1 MRRLSRAIGGW
12 PVNVRVP
19 LFVAILMVVVSAIVS
34 ERVLSRLAETQS
46 RHLAELGGAYLD
58 GLSSSLIPAVL
69 RSDVWETFDTLD
81 RAAGLYRGLAL
92 MHTVVTDARGTVIA
106 SSEPR
111 GTATGTQLQQ
121 GFLDRFSLDGGLRVS
136 DELARGYLRREL
148 VYQDR
153 TIGTVYAVVDIS
165 HLIGERREVLTA
177 LILTNAVITAILAL
191 LGYLVVTRMVR
202 PLRVLSDH
210 LQQGAEGR
218 VQPIEAARLATEG
231 ETRRLFRSYNALVEA
246 VNERE
251 ALTRRL
257 AEEEKLASLGRLASG
272 MAHEINNP
280 LGGLFNALDTL
291 KHHGEQ
297 TGVRRASIELLERGL
312 VGIRDVVQAT
322 LLSYRAEGSPRP
334 LRPADLEDIRLLL
347 APELRRRSLSLTW
360 TAELGGELPLG
371 AAPVRQ
377 AVLNLMLNACAA
389 SPEGSVVAFAARVQD
404 RRLLV
409 TIDDSGPGMPQE
421 AVDYLTAARSGP
433 TPFRAGPHLGLWLV
447 RQLAESLRASVAV
460 EGSDLGGTRLRLDIP
475 FAAPEALSHV
485 A

>member
-1 MRRLSRAIGGW
+1 MRRLFRAVGRW

-19 LFVAILMVVVSAIVS
+19 LFVALLMVVVSAVVS

-46 RHLAELGGAYLD
+46 RHLAELGDAYLD

-69 RSDVWETFDTLD
+69 RGDVWETFDTLD

-92 MHTVVTDARGTVIA
+92 LHTVVTDGRGTVIA

-111 GTATGTQLQQ
+111 GTATGTQLPDS
-121 GFLDRFSLDGGLRVS
+121 FRERFSADGGLRVS

-153 TIGTVYAVVDIS
+153 TIGTVYAVMNIS

-177 LILTNAVITAILAL
+177 LILTNAAITVFLAL
-191 LGYLVVTRMVR
+191 LGYLMVTRMVR
-202 PLRVLSDH
+202 PLRVLTDH
-210 LQQGAEGR
+210 LRQGAGGAVR
-218 VQPIEAARLATEG
+218 PIPAADLATEG

-246 VNERE
+246 VKERE

-291 KHHGEQ
+291 KHHGAQ
-297 TGVRRASIELLERGL
+297 PAVRRSSIALLERGL
-312 VGIRDVVQAT
+312 AGIRDVVQAT
-322 LLSYRAEGSPRP
+322 LLSYRAEGDPRR

-360 TAELGGELPLG
+360 VLELGSELPLG
-371 AAPVRQ
+371 ATPVRQ

-389 SPEGSVVAFAARVQD
+389 SPDGSVVAFAAREQD
-404 RRLLV
+404 GRLLV

-421 AVDYLTAARSGP
+421 AADYLTCATVGE

-447 RQLAESLRASVAV
+447 RQLVGALRASLTV
-460 EGSDLGGTRLRLDIP
+460 ERSDLGGTRIRLDIP
-475 FAAPEALSHV
+475 FAPSEALPHV